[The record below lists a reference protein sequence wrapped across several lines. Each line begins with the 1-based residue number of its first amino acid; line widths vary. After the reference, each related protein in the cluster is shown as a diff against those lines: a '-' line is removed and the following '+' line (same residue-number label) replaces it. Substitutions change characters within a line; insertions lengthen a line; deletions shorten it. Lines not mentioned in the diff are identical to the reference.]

1 LIWTPDLEYGYAPDG
16 SDKIWKVWESKH
28 STFAKI
34 VGFSLSFST
43 DIPRVGVGLKK
54 SEDEEE
60 NEREEVAKIN
70 AIIALIGNR
79 VPIQPPP

>member
-1 LIWTPDLEYGYAPDG
+1 
-16 SDKIWKVWESKH
+16 
-28 STFAKI
+28 
-34 VGFSLSFST
+34 
-43 DIPRVGVGLKK
+43 VGLKK